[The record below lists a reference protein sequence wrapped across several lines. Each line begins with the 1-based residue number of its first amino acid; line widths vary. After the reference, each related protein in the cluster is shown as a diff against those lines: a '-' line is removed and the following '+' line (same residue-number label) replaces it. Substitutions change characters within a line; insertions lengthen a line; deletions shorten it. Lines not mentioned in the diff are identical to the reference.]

1 MTLEDRG
8 PGPDAVY
15 REELLAGRFT
25 VQTCEDCGLSSFPP
39 RVFCKHC
46 GSAALKRVAA
56 SGDGVVYST
65 SAVRNRPDKGGD
77 HNVSLVDLAE
87 GVRLLT
93 RVDGT
98 GPTEVPIGARVK
110 ARIVTGDVPHVVFD
124 LVKE

>member
-8 PGPDAVY
+8 PGPDALY

-25 VQTCEDCGLSSFPP
+25 VQTCADCGQSSFPP
-39 RVFCKHC
+39 RVFCRHC
-46 GSAALKRVAA
+46 GSANLERVEA
-56 SGDGVVYST
+56 SGDGVVYAT

-93 RVDGT
+93 RVEGV
-98 GPTEVPIGARVK
+98 GATEVPIGARVK
-110 ARIVTGDVPHVVFD
+110 ARIVGGEVPHVVFD
-124 LVKE
+124 LVQE